1 MLNQCQRYLI
11 YSHYC
16 RSQIKISKKLRKT
29 RFFYNLNILVKKDTK
44 NILKASQD
52 KTRQVMTMPK
62 KTKQTEEEKKLV
74 GILNEYMRIYKLTQ
88 TEMADRLEIQQGTL
102 SNWITGNNGIAP
114 SCQERI
120 KFICRGVIQQGEAN
134 AERQRIIQ
142 EITSRIMGSDMCAD
156 CKIKAYNIIKGI
168 E

>member
-1 MLNQCQRYLI
+1 
-11 YSHYC
+11 
-16 RSQIKISKKLRKT
+16 
-29 RFFYNLNILVKKDTK
+29 
-44 NILKASQD
+44 
-52 KTRQVMTMPK
+52 MPK

-120 KFICRGVIQQGEAN
+120 KFICRGVIQQDEAN

-142 EITSRIMGSDMCAD
+142 EITSRIMGSDMCAE